1 MDMTKNHLQITS
13 VRYFETRR
21 GVGYEC
27 TTNIDGIKVWND
39 GMGGD
44 TYIEPCKKARK
55 MNLYDISEFDLE
67 KLIDKYESA
76 CTQS

>member
-1 MDMTKNHLQITS
+1 MNKSELRVTH

-27 TTNIDGIKVWND
+27 RTNIEGITIWND

-44 TYIEPCKKARK
+44 TYIEPCKKAK
-55 MNLYDISEFDLE
+55 EMNMYTISEFDLE
-67 KLIDKYESA
+67 KLIDTHES
-76 CTQS
+76 

>member
-1 MDMTKNHLQITS
+1 MNNAHNHLQITH

-21 GVGYEC
+21 GLGYEC
-27 TTNIDGIKVWND
+27 KTNIEGIKVWND

-44 TYIEPCKKARK
+44 TYIEPCKKARE

-76 CTQS
+76 

>member
-1 MDMTKNHLQITS
+1 MNKSELKVTH

-27 TTNIDGIKVWND
+27 RTNIDGINIWND

-44 TYIEPCKKARK
+44 TYIEPCKKAK
-55 MNLYDISEFDLE
+55 EMNMYTISEFDLE
-67 KLIDKYESA
+67 KLIDTHES
-76 CTQS
+76 

>member
-1 MDMTKNHLQITS
+1 MNNPHNNLQITH
-13 VRYFETRR
+13 VRYFETRK
-21 GVGYEC
+21 GLGYEC
-27 TTNIDGIKVWND
+27 KTNIEGIKVWND

-44 TYIEPCKKARK
+44 TYIEPSKKARE

-76 CTQS
+76 

>member
-1 MDMTKNHLQITS
+1 MNKSELKVTH

-27 TTNIDGIKVWND
+27 RTNIDGITIWND

-44 TYIEPCKKARK
+44 TYIEPCKKAK
-55 MNLYDISEFDLE
+55 EMNMYTISEFDLE
-67 KLIDKYESA
+67 KLIDTHES
-76 CTQS
+76 

>member
-1 MDMTKNHLQITS
+1 MNNPQNHLQITH

-21 GVGYEC
+21 GLGYEC
-27 TTNIDGIKVWND
+27 NTNIDGIKVWND

-44 TYIEPCKKARK
+44 TYIEPCKKARE
-55 MNLYDISEFDLE
+55 MNLHDISEFDLE

-76 CTQS
+76 